1 MACLPQVEQDAPLVS
16 TSISHRPSKSR
27 GRLPRP
33 TGIELLPFDALVK
46 RDFGPQPQPPHL
58 QGLTRGNIEIFSGHS
73 ASRLVQT
80 ASNAMPQLVSQFCL
94 TYHEASPDGPT
105 CKKHLDAWLKALKRA
120 SPGVGYLWI
129 LEFQTRGV
137 PHFHV
142 WLTEPYSEKLW
153 KCLGAAWNRIAEPG
167 SEKHLWW
174 HTEARVDPATGKL
187 QRSYMA
193 WEMKGAGYLRK
204 YMSKKAQKA
213 VPEGFKPGR
222 FWGSTRDLVPDAIK
236 FAPEDLPAP
245 IEDITRILSKWKESK
260 RRRAASM
267 GRKIAKDKG
276 RKHQAV
282 KLRPTARGVSTSAR
296 LNGAAMA
303 FWELMSHFKT

>member
-1 MACLPQVEQDAPLVS
+1 
-16 TSISHRPSKSR
+16 
-27 GRLPRP
+27 
-33 TGIELLPFDALVK
+33 LLPFDVLVR
-46 RDFGPQPQPPHL
+46 RDFGPQEQPPHL
-58 QGLTRGNIEIFSGHS
+58 KGLTRGDIEIFSAHS

-94 TYHEASPDGPT
+94 TYHEANPDGPT
-105 CKKHLDAWLKALKRA
+105 SKRHLDAWLKALKRA
-120 SPGVGYLWI
+120 SFGVGYLWI

-142 WLTEPYSEKLW
+142 WLTTPYSEDLW
-153 KCLGAAWNRIAEPG
+153 KRLGTAWNRIAEPD
-167 SEKHLWW
+167 SPEHLWW
-174 HTEARVDPATGKL
+174 HTLPRLNRSTGKL
-187 QRSYMA
+187 ERAFMV
-193 WEMKGAGYLRK
+193 WDMKGAGYLRK
-204 YMSKKAQKA
+204 YMSKKAQKS

-222 FWGSTRDLVPDAIK
+222 FWGSTRDLVPESIK
-236 FAPEDLPAP
+236 FAPEDLLTP

-276 RKHQAV
+276 RKHQTV

-303 FWELMSHFKT
+303 FWELMGHLKKRLE